1 MVTHSVYFWLDPALT
16 SAQRA
21 EFERGMAALFEIDA
35 VSAGRYGKAAATPER
50 PVTQNSFD
58 YALFLDFASVAAHNI
73 YQDHPGHAVFV
84 RNFAPWFREVR
95 VFDAEVE
102 GTPQA

>member
-16 SAQRA
+16 HAQRA
-21 EFERGMAALFEIDA
+21 EFEQGLTALFDIDTVA
-35 VSAGRYGKAAATPER
+35 AGRFGAPAPTPQR

-58 YALFLDFASVAAHNI
+58 YALFLEFDSVEAHNV

-84 RNFAPWFREVR
+84 QKFSPWFREVR
-95 VFDAEVE
+95 VFDAQTRE
-102 GTPQA
+102 GVRA